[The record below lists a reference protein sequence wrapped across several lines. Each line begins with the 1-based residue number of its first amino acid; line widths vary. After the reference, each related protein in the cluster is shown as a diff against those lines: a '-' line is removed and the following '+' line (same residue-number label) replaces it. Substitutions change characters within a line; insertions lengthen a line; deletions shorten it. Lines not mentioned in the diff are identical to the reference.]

1 VISRQEAV
9 LRGTGIVLT
18 LLSIAAWPGC
28 DRSVGPVPPET
39 VSAPVQ
45 KGPDPSKDLVYV
57 CPMDRDIRSNGP
69 GACPRCGMKLVAGIP
84 EPVEFHLD
92 LTVSPPPTPGER
104 VHLNFVVHDPW
115 KNNPVRKFSIVHEK
129 LFHAFIVSRDL
140 QFFVHSHP
148 TWENGSFSYDIA
160 FPKPGMYRILGDFY
174 PEAAT
179 PQLLTKT
186 VFVAGTETPPAPLR
200 RDYSSKD
207 AENSKVDFSTTP
219 PQAVAGLTTQMRFNL
234 SPADGLERYLGVWA
248 HMLAASDDLID
259 MIHTHPFIADG
270 GPKMQ
275 FDVVFPRSRT
285 YRVWV
290 QFQRKGVVNTVHFD
304 VPVNE
309 SGTDPFGRTR

>member
-1 VISRQEAV
+1 
-9 LRGTGIVLT
+9 
-18 LLSIAAWPGC
+18 
-28 DRSVGPVPPET
+28 
-39 VSAPVQ
+39 
-45 KGPDPSKDLVYV
+45 
-57 CPMDRDIRSNGP
+57 
-69 GACPRCGMKLVAGIP
+69 MKLVAGIP

-92 LTVSPPPTPGER
+92 LTVSPPPKPGER
-104 VHLNFVVHDPW
+104 VHLNFIVHDPW
-115 KNNPVRKFSIVHEK
+115 KNNPVKKFSIVHEK

-140 QFFVHSHP
+140 QFFVHGHP
-148 TWENGSFSYDIA
+148 TWENDSFNYDIA

-186 VFVAGTETPPAPLR
+186 VFVAGTETPPAPLT

-207 AENSKVDFSTTP
+207 AENSKVEFSSTP

-234 SPADGLERYLGVWA
+234 SPAEGLERYLGVWA

-270 GPKMQ
+270 GPQLQ
-275 FDVVFPRSRT
+275 FNLVFPRART
-285 YRVWV
+285 YRVWI

-309 SGTDPFGRTR
+309 AGTDPFGRTR